1 MDQDCQNLKLEN
13 QLCFLIYST
22 NLALNQLYRKL
33 LTPLGITYPQY
44 LVMLVLWEKD
54 EITVSEIGSK
64 LFLESSTL
72 TPILKKLE
80 ALQLLNRTRS
90 KEDERQVIITLS
102 EKGKKLKEQAV
113 NIPKHIL
120 EASSCDTATL
130 LGLKDQLTQLRTN
143 IAKESPIF
151 LQN

>member
-120 EASSCDTATL
+120 EASSCDMATL

-143 IAKESPIF
+143 IAK
-151 LQN
+151 

>member
-33 LTPLGITYPQY
+33 LTPFGITYPQY

-143 IAKESPIF
+143 IAK
-151 LQN
+151 

>member
-33 LTPLGITYPQY
+33 LSPLGITYPQY

-54 EITVSEIGSK
+54 EITVSEIGNK

-80 ALQLLNRTRS
+80 AIQLVNRTRS

-102 EKGKKLKEQAV
+102 EKGKELKQQAV
-113 NIPKHIL
+113 NIPAHIL
-120 EASSCDTATL
+120 EASSCDMTTL
-130 LGLKDQLTQLRTN
+130 LSLKDQLTQLRTN
-143 IAKESPIF
+143 IAK
-151 LQN
+151 

>member
-1 MDQDCQNLKLEN
+1 MYKRQDQDCQNLKLEN

-143 IAKESPIF
+143 IAK
-151 LQN
+151 

>member
-54 EITVSEIGSK
+54 EVTVSEIGSK

-80 ALQLLNRTRS
+80 AMHLVNRTRS

-102 EKGKKLKEQAV
+102 EKGKNLKEQAV
-113 NIPKHIL
+113 NIPAHIL
-120 EASSCDTATL
+120 EASSCDMTTL

-143 IAKESPIF
+143 IAK
-151 LQN
+151 

>member
-113 NIPKHIL
+113 NIPTHIL

-130 LGLKDQLTQLRTN
+130 LGLKDQLTQLQIGR
-143 IAKESPIF
+143 AHV
-151 LQN
+151 

>member
-1 MDQDCQNLKLEN
+1 MDQDCQTLKLEN

-143 IAKESPIF
+143 IAK
-151 LQN
+151 

>member
-1 MDQDCQNLKLEN
+1 EN

-143 IAKESPIF
+143 IAK
-151 LQN
+151 

>member
-130 LGLKDQLTQLRTN
+130 PGLKDQLTQLRTN
-143 IAKESPIF
+143 IAK
-151 LQN
+151 

>member
-113 NIPKHIL
+113 NIPTHIL

-130 LGLKDQLTQLRTN
+130 LGLK
-143 IAKESPIF
+143 
-151 LQN
+151 

>member
-80 ALQLLNRTRS
+80 VLQLLNRTRS

-143 IAKESPIF
+143 IAK
-151 LQN
+151 

>member
-54 EITVSEIGSK
+54 EILFQK
-64 LFLESSTL
+64 L
-72 TPILKKLE
+72 
-80 ALQLLNRTRS
+80 A
-90 KEDERQVIITLS
+90 
-102 EKGKKLKEQAV
+102 
-113 NIPKHIL
+113 
-120 EASSCDTATL
+120 ASY
-130 LGLKDQLTQLRTN
+130 
-143 IAKESPIF
+143 F
-151 LQN
+151 

>member
-113 NIPKHIL
+113 NIPTHIL

-130 LGLKDQLTQLRTN
+130 LRLKDQLTQLRTN
-143 IAKESPIF
+143 IAK
-151 LQN
+151 

>member
-54 EITVSEIGSK
+54 EVTVSEIGSK

-80 ALQLLNRTRS
+80 AMHLVNRTRS

-102 EKGKKLKEQAV
+102 EKGKNLKEQAV
-113 NIPKHIL
+113 NIPAHIL
-120 EASSCDTATL
+120 AASSCDMTTL

-143 IAKESPIF
+143 IAK
-151 LQN
+151 

>member
-113 NIPKHIL
+113 NIPTHIL
-120 EASSCDTATL
+120 EANSCDTATL

-143 IAKESPIF
+143 IAK
-151 LQN
+151 

>member
-22 NLALNQLYRKL
+22 NLTLNQLYRKL

-113 NIPKHIL
+113 NIPTHIL

-143 IAKESPIF
+143 IAK
-151 LQN
+151 

>member
-33 LTPLGITYPQY
+33 LIPLGITYPQY

-113 NIPKHIL
+113 NIPTHIL

-143 IAKESPIF
+143 IAK
-151 LQN
+151 

>member
-90 KEDERQVIITLS
+90 KEDERRVIITLS

-113 NIPKHIL
+113 NIPTHIL

-143 IAKESPIF
+143 IAK
-151 LQN
+151 

>member
-33 LTPLGITYPQY
+33 LAPLGITYPQY

-113 NIPKHIL
+113 NIPTHIL

-143 IAKESPIF
+143 IAK
-151 LQN
+151 

>member
-80 ALQLLNRTRS
+80 ALKLLNRTRS

-113 NIPKHIL
+113 NIPTHIL

-143 IAKESPIF
+143 IAK
-151 LQN
+151 

>member
-54 EITVSEIGSK
+54 EITVSEIGNK

-80 ALQLLNRTRS
+80 AMQFVNRTRS

-102 EKGKKLKEQAV
+102 EKGKELKEQAV
-113 NIPKHIL
+113 NIPAHIL
-120 EASSCDTATL
+120 EASSCDMTTL

-143 IAKESPIF
+143 IAK
-151 LQN
+151 

>member
-54 EITVSEIGSK
+54 EITVSEIGNK

-80 ALQLLNRTRS
+80 AMQLVNRTRS

-102 EKGKKLKEQAV
+102 EKGKELKEQAV
-113 NIPKHIL
+113 NIPTHIL
-120 EASSCDTATL
+120 EASSCDMTTL

-143 IAKESPIF
+143 IAK
-151 LQN
+151 

>member
-33 LTPLGITYPQY
+33 LTPLGITYPKY

-80 ALQLLNRTRS
+80 VLQLLNRTRS

-113 NIPKHIL
+113 NIPTHIL

-143 IAKESPIF
+143 IAK
-151 LQN
+151 

>member
-113 NIPKHIL
+113 NIPTHIL
-120 EASSCDTATL
+120 ETSSCDTATL

-143 IAKESPIF
+143 IAK
-151 LQN
+151 

>member
-90 KEDERQVIITLS
+90 KEDERQVIITLN

-143 IAKESPIF
+143 IAK
-151 LQN
+151 

>member
-113 NIPKHIL
+113 NIPTYIL

-143 IAKESPIF
+143 IAK
-151 LQN
+151 

>member
-54 EITVSEIGSK
+54 ETTGAEVGRK
-64 LFLESSTL
+64 LFLECCTV
-72 TPILKKLE
+72 TTILKKLE
-80 ALQLLNRTRS
+80 ALQFVNRTRS

-102 EKGKKLKEQAV
+102 ENGKKLKERAV
-113 NIPKHIL
+113 NIPAHIL
-120 EASSCDTATL
+120 EASSCDMTTL

-143 IAKESPIF
+143 IAK
-151 LQN
+151 

>member
-90 KEDERQVIITLS
+90 KEDERHVIITLS

-143 IAKESPIF
+143 IAK
-151 LQN
+151 

>member
-80 ALQLLNRTRS
+80 AQQFLNRTRS

-113 NIPKHIL
+113 NIPTHIL

-130 LGLKDQLTQLRTN
+130 LVLKDQLTQLRTN
-143 IAKESPIF
+143 IAK
-151 LQN
+151 

>member
-54 EITVSEIGSK
+54 EITVSEIGNK

-143 IAKESPIF
+143 IAK
-151 LQN
+151 

>member
-80 ALQLLNRTRS
+80 VLQLLNRTRS

-113 NIPKHIL
+113 NIPTHIL

-143 IAKESPIF
+143 IAI
-151 LQN
+151 

>member
-113 NIPKHIL
+113 NIPTHIL

-143 IAKESPIF
+143 ITK
-151 LQN
+151 

>member
-130 LGLKDQLTQLRTN
+130 LGLKDQITQLRTN
-143 IAKESPIF
+143 IAK
-151 LQN
+151 